1 MPGSGV
7 WRPETGRP
15 YVEGATASPALG
27 AAAPHP
33 ALGAG
38 DTVPAAGPGLGAATP
53 PLPEPAGQG
62 LPDLPRRVRQESL
75 VDQLRNG
82 APLSAPPPDDL
93 PARSPEETRSTMA
106 AMQHGWERGR
116 SVFDPSP
123 DDQGRPSDGI

>member
-1 MPGSGV
+1 
-7 WRPETGRP
+7 
-15 YVEGATASPALG
+15 
-27 AAAPHP
+27 
-33 ALGAG
+33 
-38 DTVPAAGPGLGAATP
+38 
-53 PLPEPAGQG
+53 
-62 LPDLPRRVRQESL
+62 VRQESL
-75 VDQLRNG
+75 ADQLRNA